1 MSLPLSAT
9 LVQRDIEVI
18 ATTFVIV
25 GFSLYFFSAFR
36 RIVKVKITTK
46 INENNF
52 TQKGVR

>member
-1 MSLPLSAT
+1 MSLPLRAT

-18 ATTFVIV
+18 ATIFIMV

-36 RIVKVKITTK
+36 RIVKVKMTTK